1 MATHTIRGL
10 LNELTTY
17 QQRLEQGE
25 LQLEELNQLVQLS
38 QELLERY
45 TILRYKAYEGKEIR
59 EEVYQNESES
69 EEHGTWSMD
78 IQSEK
83 ESESEEHGAM
93 SMDDQSESESESE
106 EHGTWSMEKQ
116 SESESESEEHGTWS
130 MEKQS
135 ESESESEEQN
145 SEAVAFDFSLF
156 DDTAEEVQDT
166 LLEENAVEHV
176 SISAVTEEVEGI
188 SEQKITM
195 EQVIQTPV
203 ADDNKAFIKHFSAIE
218 PGFFSQIGMSHL
230 DTLIGSFGL
239 NERLQYINEL
249 FNGSSEAFSD
259 AVKRLDQVGSYQ
271 DALIEA
277 SKYAHEFDWDI
288 ESETVEE
295 LVTKLKRRHG

>member
-1 MATHTIRGL
+1 MATHTISGL

-25 LQLEELNQLVQLS
+25 LQLEELNTLVQLT

-59 EEVYQNESES
+59 EEESES
-69 EEHGTWSMD
+69 MEHSESQSENKEHGTWNMEQSESLSENENEEHGTWNMED
-78 IQSEK
+78 
-83 ESESEEHGAM
+83 ESESENV
-93 SMDDQSESESESE
+93 SVSVSE
-106 EHGTWSMEKQ
+106 EP
-116 SESESESEEHGTWS
+116 
-130 MEKQS
+130 
-135 ESESESEEQN
+135 
-145 SEAVAFDFSLF
+145 VAFDFSLF

-218 PGFFSQIGMSHL
+218 PGFFNQIGMSRL

-259 AVKRLDQVGSYQ
+259 AVKRLDHVGSYQ